1 MAARSLLAVALALL
15 LLSACLWRS
24 YSDVMTVH
32 LEVLSAEAEK
42 LADNTQA
49 GERPTSND
57 MTELAYPLQRARQF
71 AYQYRSYGERESYR
85 LFTAALDRYQVLSE
99 AVDAARGDEA
109 RWTEERAQLAAQYA
123 AWRSAADEVRAA
135 LARGA

>member
-1 MAARSLLAVALALL
+1 MAARSLLVVALI

-24 YSDVMTVH
+24 YGDVMTVH
-32 LEVLSAEAEK
+32 LEVLSAEAAK
-42 LADNTQA
+42 LADNAQA

-85 LFTAALDRYQVLSE
+85 LFTAALDRYQALSE
-99 AVDAARGDEA
+99 AVDAARGDEG
-109 RWTEERAQLAAQYA
+109 RWAEERSRLAAQYA
-123 AWRSAADEVRAA
+123 AWRSAADEARAA